1 MKKEALT
8 LTSDIFGYLGLYPIG
23 QIGDRELS
31 LAAPEDKSFLAVII
45 PGIPKWEDFIYLVDH
60 LHINQNV
67 TTVFVIAK
75 QIKFHNWGHA
85 EGLGKQ
91 GYKFVLASIKTIGSV
106 GPLRLSKES
115 DLAIFPQKVGTESVL
130 AKYIRRL
137 RYDPQLRSLREL
149 ALNESGLNPAS
160 PVSMSAYIAL
170 HLLRLAKSSA
180 PEKGWPAVINWD
192 YIFTNEFTSKQLE
205 LLSDALFRGGLT
217 LEEFHDRYRYYTTND
232 V

>member
-75 QIKFHNWGHA
+75 QIKFHNWEYA

-91 GYKFVLASIKTIGSV
+91 GYKFVLASIKTISSI

-137 RYDPQLRSLREL
+137 RYSQQLRSLRTL
-149 ALNESGLNPAS
+149 ALNESELNPAS
-160 PVSMSAYIAL
+160 MCAFIAIL
-170 HLLRLAKSSA
+170 LLRLTESSM
-180 PEKGWPAVINWD
+180 PDSWPTVLNWTN
-192 YIFTNEFTSKQLE
+192 IFTNEFTSKQLQ
-205 LLSDALFRGGLT
+205 LLSDALLRGGLT
-217 LEEFHDRYRYYTTND
+217 LEEFHDRYLYYTTND